1 MLTASF
7 IKERLLGFA
16 KHALSSSSHLV
27 TIKLSRKVSLI
38 SVTCQLWLQMSC
50 PREPQTVTSG
60 SSEGKL
66 VIKYDT
72 PLVRCSHK

>member
-1 MLTASF
+1 MLTVSF
-7 IKERLLGFA
+7 IKERLLSFA

-27 TIKLSRKVSLI
+27 TIKLARKVSLI

-50 PREPQTVTSG
+50 PREPQTVTYG

-72 PLVRCSHK
+72 PLVQCSHK